1 MVARVE
7 PLLHPSRHGLVVV
20 VAAAPELAAQLAALH
35 PAERE
40 LAAAMTPIRQREW
53 VAGRTAL
60 REALRREAL
69 LDGEPLL
76 RDDRGAPQL
85 PAAAAG
91 SVSHKGSW
99 AAALVAPRQPG
110 CTLGVDLEDAAG
122 PRVDI
127 SRRVLTERELVTLD
141 RLSGDARRAQLAL
154 RFSLKEAIYKAID
167 PWVRRYVG
175 FREVE
180 LVLDGESSGTGR
192 AELVSPKLIAELG
205 PCALE
210 LGWTGLAGASPEEGR
225 ESAPPVSPVSPALQ
239 IRHWLS
245 TARLLR

>member
-1 MVARVE
+1 
-7 PLLHPSRHGLVVV
+7 
-20 VAAAPELAAQLAALH
+20 
-35 PAERE
+35 
-40 LAAAMTPIRQREW
+40 

-91 SVSHKGSW
+91 SISHKGAW
-99 AAALVAPRQPG
+99 AAALVAPRQPDRS
-110 CTLGVDLEDAAG
+110 LGVDLEDARG
-122 PRVDI
+122 PRIDI
-127 SRRVLTERELVTLD
+127 SRRVLTERELAALAALD
-141 RLSGDARRAQLAL
+141 EPRRRAELAL

-180 LVLDGESSGTGR
+180 L
-192 AELVSPKLIAELG
+192 
-205 PCALE
+205 ALE
-210 LGWTGLAGASPEEGR
+210 GMPAAGADLAAREGHGLA
-225 ESAPPVSPVSPALQ
+225 SPVSPALTAELGGCTVEVSW
-239 IRHWLS
+239 RRLPSEHWLS
-245 TARLLR
+245 TARIHR

>member
-35 PAERE
+35 PAERA
-40 LAAAMTPIRQREW
+40 LAAAMAPIRQREW

-76 RDDRGAPQL
+76 RNDRGAPQL

-91 SVSHKGSW
+91 SISHKGSW
-99 AAALVAPRQPG
+99 AAALVAPRQAG

-127 SRRVLTERELVTLD
+127 SRRVLTDRELASLA
-141 RLSGDARRAQLAL
+141 RFEGEARRAELAL

-180 LVLDGESSGTGR
+180 LVLDGDGDGHGAGR
-192 AELVSPKLIAELG
+192 AELVSPKLAAELG

-210 LGWTGLAGASPEEGR
+210 VSWTCLPGASPEETEGA
-225 ESAPPVSPVSPALQ
+225 EGPPP

-245 TARLLR
+245 TARLSR